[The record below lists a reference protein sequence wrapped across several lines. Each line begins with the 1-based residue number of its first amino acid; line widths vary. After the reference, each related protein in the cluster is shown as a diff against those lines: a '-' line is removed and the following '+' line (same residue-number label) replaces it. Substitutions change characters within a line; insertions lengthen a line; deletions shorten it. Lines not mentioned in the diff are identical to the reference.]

1 MSSPNKT
8 NNAAIILDIHESHIN
23 THTNANKA
31 FAKVFT
37 PKSISTEFSSSG
49 TNPHDRSVTFCAYI
63 SHCIAGA
70 CRTDELCN
78 MKVAH
83 VDLRKDI
90 IVINIP
96 HTKNK
101 SCRKFVIVEPMW
113 IDVVTRY
120 LLIRPSP
127 DIPRLFIGFRSG
139 KPTRQNM
146 GHNTI
151 STSAIKIVTYLKLPG
166 ANNYTGHSF
175 RRTSATILADN
186 GGDILSLKRHGRW
199 KSSTVAE
206 VYVGDSITDKKR
218 IVSMVQGTTVNYEPD
233 LPPSTSIFEVTPS
246 TSTSVS
252 KSNTELNIPV
262 ENFTSNTEVVLD
274 NSIEYLQPSV
284 EMINAVQ
291 STEEGNS
298 SRDSDKQI
306 NAIVQ
311 GTEEGS
317 NLRGSDKSYQWD
329 RQAILLLISL
339 YKDHHKD
346 FKNTSIKNEK
356 VWGSIKEKFDAEG
369 FKYSKTQIE
378 NKFKY
383 LKARYIKKKD
393 NEGSKRTGASPISF
407 EYFDDFDEI
416 FGKNP
421 NVTPTSSASSLRG
434 SSPALSTDS
443 ENEPPKKKTRL
454 EKQITNLTDI
464 FEKQNKAK
472 EDARERR
479 FESRQAT
486 LERAISVYQET
497 MNTFMQKLFEK
508 KE

>member
-1 MSSPNKT
+1 MGADGSAKFDNTFVLAKGLGNAPIKT
-8 NNAAIILDIHESHIN
+8 FASEVKVSEHILNADIHVVPDEVIL
-23 THTNANKA
+23 
-31 FAKVFT
+31 
-37 PKSISTEFSSSG
+37 IIG
-49 TNPHDRSVTFCAYI
+49 
-63 SHCIAGA
+63 IAGA

-120 LLIRPSP
+120 VLIRPSP

-151 STSAIKIVTYLKLPG
+151 STSAIKIVTYLKLPD

-206 VYVGDSITDKKR
+206 VYVEDSITDKKR

-246 TSTSVS
+246 TLTSVS

-262 ENFTSNTEVVLD
+262 ENFTSNTVGDTEPRKCANGATRYCFTETSWKKEAL
-274 NSIEYLQPSV
+274 IEW
-284 EMINAVQ
+284 INLKEIVAV
-291 STEEGNS
+291 
-298 SRDSDKQI
+298 D
-306 NAIVQ
+306 
-311 GTEEGS
+311 
-317 NLRGSDKSYQWD
+317 
-329 RQAILLLISL
+329 
-339 YKDHHKD
+339 
-346 FKNTSIKNEK
+346 
-356 VWGSIKEKFDAEG
+356 
-369 FKYSKTQIE
+369 
-378 NKFKY
+378 
-383 LKARYIKKKD
+383 
-393 NEGSKRTGASPISF
+393 
-407 EYFDDFDEI
+407 
-416 FGKNP
+416 
-421 NVTPTSSASSLRG
+421 
-434 SSPALSTDS
+434 STDP
-443 ENEPPKKKTRL
+443 NR
-454 EKQITNLTDI
+454 
-464 FEKQNKAK
+464 AK
-472 EDARERR
+472 NV
-479 FESRQAT
+479 
-486 LERAISVYQET
+486 IS
-497 MNTFMQKLFEK
+497 M
-508 KE
+508 